1 MATNKSTSTPV
12 APLVAIATTDLG
24 EKLSAHRISLAH
36 LRQIIVSYQANLR
49 RATADTK
56 KRGEVSGGGRK
67 PWRQKGTGRA
77 RVGSSR
83 TPLWR
88 GGGIV
93 FGPTTERNY
102 TQSISK
108 TAKLR
113 ALADAVILKV
123 KSGNAHTVDIVEG
136 VTKTREASRI
146 LSSLGYS
153 RKTLVVVPEF
163 SLGKAFANVAGVRI
177 IIPSQLTAGNVS
189 AFHTVVFVNG
199 AWETVKNKF
208 N

>member
-1 MATNKSTSTPV
+1 MATNKSTPTPV
-12 APLVAIATTDLG
+12 VPLVAIATADLG
-24 EKLSAHRISLAH
+24 EKLSAHRVSLAH

-108 TAKLR
+108 TSKLR
-113 ALADAVILKV
+113 ALADAIILKV
-123 KSGNAHTVDIVEG
+123 KSGNAHQLDLAEAI
-136 VTKTREASRI
+136 TKTREASRI
-146 LSSLGYS
+146 LASLGYS

-163 SLGKAFANVAGVRI
+163 SIGKAFANVSNVRL

-189 AFHTVVFVNG
+189 SFHTVVFVNG